1 MGSFIDNWV
10 RAALPAQRKQQ
21 ARKLKERQAR
31 MWDCPCGEQFKPPQ
45 VNGVPQHPVCP
56 SCGRDVSE
64 GF

>member
-10 RAALPAQRKQQ
+10 RAALPAQQKQQ

-31 MWDCPCGEQFKPPQ
+31 VWDCRCGEQFKPPQ
-45 VNGVPQHPVCP
+45 LKGVPDYPICR
-56 SCGRDVSE
+56 SCGREVSE

>member
-10 RAALPAQRKQQ
+10 RAALPAQRKKE
-21 ARKLKERQAR
+21 ARQLKERQAR
-31 MWDCPCGEQFKPPQ
+31 VWECPCGEQFKPPQ

>member
-10 RAALPAQRKQQ
+10 RAGLPAQQKQQ

-31 MWDCPCGEQFKPPQ
+31 VWDCRCGEQFKPPQ
-45 VNGVPQHPVCP
+45 LKGVPDYPICP